1 MDTSTL
7 LDLFAP
13 ADGSGSGSGQDG
25 SKDEAGATGGAGG
38 GGGGMSKVLT
48 NLEELWDESQYQEA
62 FNIDSF
68 VSSLK

>member
-1 MDTSTL
+1 MPS
-7 LDLFAP
+7 
-13 ADGSGSGSGQDG
+13 
-25 SKDEAGATGGAGG
+25 GG